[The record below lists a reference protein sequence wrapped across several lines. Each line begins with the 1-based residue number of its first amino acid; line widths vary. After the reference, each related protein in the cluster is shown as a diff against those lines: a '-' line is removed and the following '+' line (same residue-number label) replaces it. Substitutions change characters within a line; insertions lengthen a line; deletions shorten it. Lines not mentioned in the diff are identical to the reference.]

1 VRVQLIRAWRERFDS
16 EELELADGA
25 TVADAL
31 ARTRLPRDGLAGCA
45 VHGERVEQDAP
56 LHDGDRLELLGPLLA
71 DPKDSRRRRARVQ
84 ADRAGGR

>member
-1 VRVQLIRAWRERFDS
+1 MQLIRAWPERFES
-16 EELELADGA
+16 EELELGEGA

-31 ARTRLPRDGLAGCA
+31 ALTRLPRDGVAGFA

-56 LHDGDRLELLGPLLA
+56 LHEGDRLELLGPLLA

-84 ADRAGGR
+84 ADRAGRR